1 MTSVAGEV
9 LARVGGRSRAQQ
21 FQALVGW
28 VFVALA
34 VYNVAWSARA
44 KIMLSPFYVRE
55 WGRIGYDVS
64 TLAPMAYLQ
73 LGFVVLYL
81 IPRTSLLGMV
91 LLTGYFG
98 GAIASYVRI
107 GEPFPFPLMTCLFFW
122 AGLWLRDERLRTMLP
137 LRGRDSLEN

>member
-1 MTSVAGEV
+1 MMEQSVTSSVVDGI
-9 LARVGGRSRAQQ
+9 LARLGGRSRVLQ
-21 FQALVGW
+21 GM
-28 VFVALA
+28 ALA
-34 VYNVAWSARA
+34 GWAIGAFGVYNVAWSARA

-55 WGRIGYDVS
+55 WSRIGYDPS

-81 IPRTSLLGMV
+81 IPRTSLLGMI

-107 GEPFPFPLMTCLFFW
+107 GEPFPFPLWTCIYFW
-122 AGLWLRDERLRTMLP
+122 AGLYLRDERVRAMLP
-137 LRGRDSLEN
+137 FRR

>member
-1 MTSVAGEV
+1 MTTVAGEIP
-9 LARVGGRSRAQQ
+9 AQVGWRTRLQQ
-21 FQALVGW
+21 AMTLVGW
-28 VFVALA
+28 VLVALA

-55 WGRIGYDVS
+55 WIRIGYDVS

-107 GEPFPFPLMTCLFFW
+107 GEPFPFPLKTCLYFW

-137 LRGRDSLEN
+137 FRRKA